1 MEKIGI
7 LGGTF
12 NPIHHGHL
20 TVAEE
25 VRCRLGLDYILLIP
39 TGKPPHKKET
49 TFSEHRYLMTRLAI
63 EDNPRLRVSR
73 IEIDREG
80 MSYTV
85 DTLRVLKEQTDADLF
100 FIVGADE
107 MNQISSWRGADILPS
122 LCKWVA
128 VTRPGHSIQNALEIP
143 AVDISSTELRRR
155 ISEGKTIKYWLP
167 SAVERYIAEV
177 GLNGEF
183 EKIHKAV
190 KAKLSE
196 KRYKHTLGVIETS
209 LILAARHGVNMK
221 KAYLAALLHDYA
233 KEHSDKEKR
242 KMCKQFG
249 IQLDS
254 VQEEN
259 IGLIHGQLSA
269 KLANTEFGI
278 TDDEVLKAIS
288 FHTTGCIGM
297 DSLGQLIK
305 IADNIEP
312 NRPDH
317 PDLEKIKAV
326 AKEDLVRGAIISIER
341 DISYNIEKGKKVHH
355 WSPEALEYL
364 RRQV

>member
-39 TGKPPHKKET
+39 TGQPPHKT
-49 TFSEHRYLMTRLAI
+49 GAAFSEHRYLMTLLAA
-63 EDNPRLRVSR
+63 EGNPNLRVTR
-73 IEIDREG
+73 MEIDREG
-80 MSYTV
+80 MSYTA
-85 DTLRVLKEQTDADLF
+85 DTLRILKEQTDAELY

-107 MNQISSWRGADILPS
+107 MNQISSWRDADVLPS

-128 VTRPGHSIQNALEIP
+128 VTRPGHNIENALEIP

-155 ISEGKTIKYWLP
+155 ISEGQTIKYWLP
-167 SAVERYIAEV
+167 EAVERYITEV
-177 GLNGEF
+177 GFDEEF
-183 EKIHKAV
+183 EKIHKPV
-190 KAKLSE
+190 KAKLSK
-196 KRYKHTLGVIETS
+196 KRYMHTLGVIETS
-209 LILAARHGVNMK
+209 LILAARHGINMK

-233 KEHSDKEKR
+233 KELSDKEKR
-242 KMCKQFG
+242 DACKKFG
-249 IQLDS
+249 IKTDA

-259 IGLIHGQLSA
+259 ISLMHGQLSA
-269 KLANTEFGI
+269 EFAQIDFGI
-278 TDDEVLKAIS
+278 TDADVLKAVS
-288 FHTTGCIGM
+288 YHSTGCVGM

-312 NRPDH
+312 NRKH
-317 PDLEKIKAV
+317 PDVEKIKTA
-326 AKEDLVRGAIISIER
+326 ANKDLRQGAIMSIER
-341 DISYNIEKGKKVHH
+341 DIQYNIDKGKKIHH
-355 WSPEALEYL
+355 WSPDALEYL
-364 RRQV
+364 RRLV